1 MFLSLFLIIAYLIIN
16 CVFYCNVKNDV
27 YEKFFLVSIIFAIIT
42 LINCSLNILKYYDVL
57 KCTYPIKFGNIVKII
72 CILFIAFSA
81 CFMVGNITTT
91 SVMYAEEKAE
101 QEGLKSLMFYKYEY
115 NFYTIGDQEQI
126 RYIFT
131 TPQKA
136 EKIIDFYSKDES
148 IVTVSST
155 GLLTAKG
162 YGTTQVVASSKGNE
176 VRLTVNVRATT
187 SSDLVVAQS
196 KQSVYSNELSTI
208 TLEPLDLYSLLST
221 GKNIKFL
228 IRDENGDSTDIIE
241 IFNFTYSNFNY
252 TLTIKAK
259 DYGSKTRY
267 ANIIVYDND
276 LQTYTHAG
284 VVEIFSPIKYAKS
297 NIFFDVDVYAGND
310 VSLTLDMIT
319 ENFKDTTNVFD
330 IEIVLKDEEGLD
342 CDDLEIKNVSI
353 TDNAI
358 NVDFNVKHL
367 SSEDNKQLYIL
378 AFDKKTQKYVGY
390 EVCTI
395 NDIRSIDTCLHDEF
409 YVGESVDIIWSYYPS
424 EVIDDFVITST
435 DSTVAKVSEDG
446 KIYIK
451 GIGNAVVTI
460 TSSNGEST
468 TKEIVVNEP
477 LTISVTADNPS
488 SPLIGEKR
496 VFNVYFTDSRET
508 YCDISVVSPSLKVLD
523 IKHDKDGSINRYY
536 ITTEC
541 IDTNFSFAIF
551 SISDENGEIAR
562 YVRPI

>member
-1 MFLSLFLIIAYLIIN
+1 MNNDDTKEGISNLISQELHS
-16 CVFYCNVKNDV
+16 KD
-27 YEKFFLVSIIFAIIT
+27 K
-42 LINCSLNILKYYDVL
+42 ILKPDFNQKTGREL
-57 KCTYPIKFGNIVKII
+57 
-72 CILFIAFSA
+72 LAF
-81 CFMVGNITTT
+81 
-91 SVMYAEEKAE
+91 Y
-101 QEGLKSLMFYKYEY
+101 
-115 NFYTIGDQEQI
+115 
-126 RYIFT
+126 
-131 TPQKA
+131 
-136 EKIIDFYSKDES
+136 
-148 IVTVSST
+148 
-155 GLLTAKG
+155 
-162 YGTTQVVASSKGNE
+162 
-176 VRLTVNVRATT
+176 
-187 SSDLVVAQS
+187 
-196 KQSVYSNELSTI
+196 
-208 TLEPLDLYSLLST
+208 
-221 GKNIKFL
+221 
-228 IRDENGDSTDIIE
+228 
-241 IFNFTYSNFNY
+241 
-252 TLTIKAK
+252 
-259 DYGSKTRY
+259 
-267 ANIIVYDND
+267 
-276 LQTYTHAG
+276 LQT
-284 VVEIFSPIKYAKS
+284 K
-297 NIFFDVDVYAGND
+297 
-310 VSLTLDMIT
+310 
-319 ENFKDTTNVFD
+319 FK
-330 IEIVLKDEEGLD
+330 
-342 CDDLEIKNVSI
+342 
-353 TDNAI
+353 
-358 NVDFNVKHL
+358 
-367 SSEDNKQLYIL
+367 QIL